1 MARESVPDKTPPQN
15 TADMKAARRGKKEDQ
30 IRLIG
35 EGIVNNL
42 SNFVNNF
49 IAKSKSMQLENARN
63 IKRDRT
69 DMFKVFSGAIKEDE
83 LLPNILAFKDY
94 LKTSGESIEDFAEGL
109 GENGE
114 SFKKTIKAF
123 DDDVKA
129 ITTRES
135 ALKKAGLVTE
145 QEIVDGKLQLKVL
158 NKSEIRDKQR
168 EIINKRKQISDIEQ
182 LIEKETKATD
192 ENGRLTVEQKD
203 KIEQLTKNVE
213 ELDQG
218 IQDIKNTGV
227 KEVKTVLTGFAGD
240 VADFYTRQRDGVTGF
255 IDAFM
260 PGPVAQVFN
269 SLVQA
274 VEGLVKQV
282 MDLFKPITA
291 TIGAIIKAPRFI
303 AKKFFGKTDEQID
316 EMFKPLKDFGKR
328 VGNFLLKPLKVVG
341 KFMLDMFLRP
351 LKLVGMLFKSLGGFL
366 KKIVLGFKALSLKT
380 LLIVGILAIL
390 GIGIFLL
397 VKKFKEIV
405 KFIDEKIIQP
415 IVNTVSPIIDKIV
428 DAFTKLKD
436 AVISV
441 YEFLF
446 GKSGEERDKELQEE
460 KEELMTSDKV
470 MQTNKAKVKARDQ
483 LINAIREEEKASG
496 EKVTNKNDLRTK
508 SVSEL
513 TKIAE
518 SKGVDKE
525 IVDRGKIDA
534 QILKSQRAEDRF
546 LMKTKAGDLFSD
558 EQRKEFGLTKGQNMI
573 SILQNK
579 KLMANERLTQTDAF
593 KEAMLKKAEFDAEQ
607 AALLRGQQP
616 VANTAT
622 NITNN
627 QTAGTYGHSPTRDN
641 YAPYVDA
648 NAMSYGMVR

>member
-15 TADMKAARRGKKEDQ
+15 TADLKAARRGKKEDQ
-30 IRLIG
+30 VRLIG

-94 LKTSGESIEDFAEGL
+94 LKTSGESVEDFAKGL

-114 SFKKTIKAF
+114 SFKKTMKAF

-168 EIINKRKQISDIEQ
+168 EIINKRKQIGDIEQ

-203 KIEQLTKNVE
+203 KIEQLTKNIE

-227 KEVKTVLTGFAGD
+227 KEVKTVLTGFAGS
-240 VADFYTRQRDGVTGF
+240 VSDFYTRQRDSVTGF

-303 AKKFFGKTDEQID
+303 AKKFFGKTDKQVD
-316 EMFKPLKDFGKR
+316 EMFKPLKDFGKK
-328 VGNFLLKPLKVVG
+328 VGSFLLKPFKVVS
-341 KFMLDMFLRP
+341 KFMLDVFLRP
-351 LKLVGMLFKSLGGFL
+351 FKLVALAFKKLGGYMKKILLSLGLFNM
-366 KKIVLGFKALSLKT
+366 KT
-380 LLIVGILAIL
+380 LLIVGLLALL
-390 GIGIFLL
+390 GVAI
-397 VKKFKEIV
+397 
-405 KFIDEKIIQP
+405 
-415 IVNTVSPIIDKIV
+415 
-428 DAFTKLKD
+428 
-436 AVISV
+436 
-441 YEFLF
+441 FLF
-446 GKSGEERDKELQEE
+446 GKKLKEVGEYIFDIMKKIFIKVKNAIQPVVDALVKGFNFLLDAVKSFYNFLFKKQTDESREDRKEKAVVEDDAKEVKKQSKKQLQNLI
-460 KEELMTSDKV
+460 KE
-470 MQTNKAKVKARDQ
+470 KAKEKGVKVNPKKLGQMDNDQLVKRAQELGVDSEKISRFQRDQ
-483 LINAIREEEKASG
+483 AFVKSQEAEDKFLKESKVLYTTKSGQKREIAMSKLLDPQRKGMA
-496 EKVTNKNDLRTK
+496 DLR
-508 SVSEL
+508 
-513 TKIAE
+513 
-518 SKGVDKE
+518 
-525 IVDRGKIDA
+525 DR
-534 QILKSQRAEDRF
+534 LKDNKQF
-546 LMKTKAGDLFSD
+546 
-558 EQRKEFGLTKGQNMI
+558 QEFEK
-573 SILQNK
+573 
-579 KLMANERLTQTDAF
+579 
-593 KEAMLKKAEFDAEQ
+593 KKAEFDAEQ
-607 AALLRGQQP
+607 SRIMSGQGN
-616 VANTAT
+616 VSNVAT
-622 NITNN
+622 NVQQSQI
-627 QTAGTYGHSPTRDN
+627 AGVTTKAPTRN
-641 YAPYVDA
+641 TYAPYVDV
-648 NAMSYGMVR
+648 NAMSY